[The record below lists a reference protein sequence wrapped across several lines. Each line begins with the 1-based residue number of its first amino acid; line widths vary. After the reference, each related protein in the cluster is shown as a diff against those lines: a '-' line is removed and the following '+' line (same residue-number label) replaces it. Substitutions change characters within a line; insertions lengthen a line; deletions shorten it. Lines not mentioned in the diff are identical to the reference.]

1 MIDFRMIAADTHLCE
16 HPKAWER
23 AQKEVGDQA
32 PHIVKD
38 PPGYGKGLWIFFNDK
53 ISPARSAYYPLG
65 LIVKK
70 AKGMKVAEDGTMK
83 DKDAYKNMVNE
94 FNETF
99 TYEKWPGG
107 WDPKQILK
115 DWDEDGVEAGL
126 LFSSPTRYNFSQTD
140 AKLQRCIFNSYNE
153 WMIEEVGSY
162 NPKRLFPVPLISV
175 LDVDLTVKD
184 IVDYAKR
191 GIKTVQIPTRIL
203 GSGYYDR
210 KYDPIWAAAQDC
222 NIVIN
227 AHHNSDQGA
236 NRVKEKGGRTTQSG
250 AREFDPTTEVYKGPN
265 FAPAMEC
272 ISNFIFSGIFDRFP
286 KLRLALS
293 EFKIFWVGGIVH
305 TIDYHV
311 RRYST
316 YDPERNAYKRDP
328 SEYFRDNIFFTFEH
342 DRAGLLTTPFYGE
355 DNFMFA
361 SDYPHHVSTWPHS
374 KAVLEETS
382 AGLPRRVVEKV
393 GRDNAIK
400 VFNLDLPLAADA
412 KIRVAAE

>member
-1 MIDFRMIAADTHLCE
+1 MLNFKLIAADTHLCE
-16 HPKAWER
+16 HPRAWER

-70 AKGMKVAEDGTMK
+70 PKGMKVEQSTMENTE
-83 DKDAYKNMVNE
+83 AYKKMVEE

-107 WDPKQILK
+107 WDPKAILR

-140 AKLQRCIFNSYNE
+140 AKLQRTIFSSYNE
-153 WMIEEVGSY
+153 WMIDEVASY
-162 NPKRLFPVPLISV
+162 NPKRLFPVPLLSV
-175 LDVDLTVKD
+175 LDVDLAVKD
-184 IVDYAKR
+184 LKDYAKR
-191 GIKTVQIPTRIL
+191 GVKTVQIPTRIL
-203 GSGYYDR
+203 GSGYYD
-210 KYDPIWAAAQDC
+210 PIYEPLWAAAQDA
-222 NIVIN
+222 NMVLN
-227 AHHNSDQGA
+227 VHHNSDQGA
-236 NRVKEKGGRTTQSG
+236 NRVKEKGGRTPQSG
-250 AREFDPTTEVYKGPN
+250 GREFDTRAEVYTGPN
-265 FAPAMEC
+265 FAPAMGC
-272 ISNFIFSGIFDRFP
+272 ISNFIYSGIFDRYP
-286 KLRLALS
+286 KLRLAVS
-293 EFKIFWVGGIVH
+293 EFKIFWVAGIVH

-316 YDPERNAYKRDP
+316 YDPDRNKFKREP
-328 SEYFRDNIFFTFEH
+328 SEYFRDNIYFTFEH

-374 KAVLEETS
+374 QAVMEETCV
-382 AGLPRRVVEKV
+382 GLPRRVVEKV

-400 VFNLDLPLAADA
+400 VFNLDLPLAADTR
-412 KIRVAAE
+412 IGVAAE

>member
-1 MIDFRMIAADTHLCE
+1 MPDFRLIAADTHLCE
-16 HPKAWER
+16 HPRAWER
-23 AQKEVGDQA
+23 AQKEVGDEA

-38 PPGYGKGLWIFFNDK
+38 PPGKGKGLWIYFNDK

-70 AKGMKVAEDGTMK
+70 PKGMDAVDSTMEHK
-83 DKDAYKNMVNE
+83 DDYQKMVVE

-115 DWDEDGVEAGL
+115 DWDEDGVEAGF

-153 WMIEEVGSY
+153 WMLEEVGAY
-162 NPKRLFPVPLISV
+162 NPKRLYPVPLISV
-175 LDVDLTVKD
+175 LDVDLAVKD
-184 IVDYAKR
+184 ILSFAKR

-203 GSGYYDR
+203 GSGYYDPI
-210 KYDPIWAAAQDC
+210 YEPIWAACQDA
-222 NIVIN
+222 NIVVN
-227 AHHNSDQGA
+227 VHHNSDQGA
-236 NRVKEKGGRTTQSG
+236 NRVKEKGGRTPQSG
-250 AREFDPTTEVYKGPN
+250 ARDEDPAAEVYKGPN
-265 FAPAMEC
+265 FAPVMEC
-272 ISNFIFSGIFDRFP
+272 ISNFIFSGIFDRYP
-286 KLRLALS
+286 KLKLASS
-293 EFKIFWVGGIVH
+293 EFKIFWVAGIVSS
-305 TIDYHV
+305 IDYHT

-316 YDPERNAYKRDP
+316 YDHDRNRFKREA

-342 DRAGLLTTPFYGE
+342 DRPGLLTTSFYGE

-374 KAVLEETS
+374 QAVLDETT
-382 AGLPRRVVEKV
+382 AGLPKRVVEKV

-400 VFNLDLPLAADA
+400 VFNLDLPLAANA
-412 KIRVAAE
+412 KLPAAAE